1 MYYRATFISALSV
14 LILAMAPSANSAEQ
28 ELLSRIP
35 AEFQGRWVMKMDQCE
50 APTEGW
56 LDISAQKLNFSGGN
70 ANVVSAHRIGDLE
83 LEVDMNV
90 QAKSREGWRQV
101 RRYTLSQDMR
111 MLTETRSPGAN
122 IVRVRCN

>member
-14 LILAMAPSANSAEQ
+14 LMLARAPSANSAEQ

-35 AEFQGRWVMKMDQCE
+35 AEFQGRWVMKLDQCE

-56 LDISAQKLNFSGGN
+56 LDISAQKLNFSGGDG
-70 ANVVSAHRIGDLE
+70 NVVSAHRIGDLE
-83 LEVDMNV
+83 LEVDVNI
-90 QAKSREGWRQV
+90 QARSREGWRQV
-101 RRYTLSQDMR
+101 RLYTLSQDMR
-111 MLTETRSPGAN
+111 TLREARSQGAN